1 MHSAEGNRSVLQPAP
16 KIVPATAVRVTM
28 FYDMDARHEAEPT
41 GVARHALAQLERLAC
56 RSDIDF
62 RLVTGRMS
70 HPDALAFWASLEDLP
85 RRELPLRTRDFLR
98 WWRIKPWPPIEWFA
112 GAADWVYCPA
122 EYSVATRHARRALTS
137 HDVLQTLRFQ
147 PPAQRERLA
156 RVFAQAHLILSV
168 SHFNTRQL
176 VTAFPECADRVAY
189 VPSAADDLFFEPPTP
204 RERQQV
210 HALLGLPA
218 GVPYLLSV
226 ANFQPRK
233 NLPRLIEA
241 AADLREVA
249 GGELALVLLGT
260 GDEGEASRLRQSIAT
275 AGRRAIVRMPGYRQ
289 GKALRAIY
297 AEAAALVFPSLCE
310 SFGIPVVEAMAQGT
324 PVVLADSTGLPEIG
338 GEAGWYFNPE
348 SKSSITEAMRAM
360 LDSSQERARR
370 CTLGLAIASEYR
382 WQRSSEL
389 LVQALTSGASSC
401 PEASQSATVNA
412 R

>member
-1 MHSAEGNRSVLQPAP
+1 MA
-16 KIVPATAVRVTM
+16 
-28 FYDMDARHEAEPT
+28 D
-41 GVARHALAQLERLAC
+41 HALA
-56 RSDIDF
+56 SF
-62 RLVTGRMS
+62 
-70 HPDALAFWASLEDLP
+70 
-85 RRELPLRTRDFLR
+85 
-98 WWRIKPWPPIEWFA
+98 EWFA

-122 EYSVATRHARRALTS
+122 EYSVATRHARRAVTS

-147 PPAQRERLA
+147 PSAQRERIA
-156 RVFAQAHLILSV
+156 RVFAQADLILSV

-189 VPSAADDLFFEPPTP
+189 VPNAADDLFFEPPTP

-210 HALLGLPA
+210 RDYLGLPA

-260 GDEGEASRLRQSIAT
+260 GDEVEAGRIRQSIAT

-289 GKALRAIY
+289 GNALRAIY

-360 LDSSQERARR
+360 LEARKSAPAAVLWD
-370 CTLGLAIASEYR
+370 CAIASEYR
-382 WQRSSEL
+382 WQKSSEL

-401 PEASQSATVNA
+401 GEADRCATLNT

>member
-1 MHSAEGNRSVLQPAP
+1 MML
-16 KIVPATAVRVTM
+16 
-28 FYDMDARHEAEPT
+28 YDMDACNGPT
-41 GVARHALAQLERLAC
+41 GVTRHALAQLERLAS

-98 WWRIKPWPPIEWFA
+98 WWRIKSWPPLEWLA

-122 EYSVATRHARRALTS
+122 EYSVATRHARRAVTS

-147 PPAQRERLA
+147 PPAQRQRLA
-156 RVFAQAHLILSV
+156 RIFAQAHLILSV

-189 VPSAADDLFFEPPTP
+189 VPNAAEDLFFEPPSP

-210 HALLGLPA
+210 RSELGLPA
-218 GVPYLLSV
+218 GIPFLLSV

-249 GGELALVLLGT
+249 DGRLALVILGT
-260 GDEGEASRLRQSIAT
+260 GDEVEAAPLRQSIAA
-275 AGRRAIVRMPGYRQ
+275 AGRRVIVRMPGYRQ
-289 GKALRAIY
+289 GKALRVVY
-297 AEAAALVFPSLCE
+297 AEALALVFPSLCE

-324 PVVLADSTGLPEIG
+324 PVVLADSTALPEIG

-348 SKSSITEAMRAM
+348 SKSSIAEALRAM
-360 LDSSQERARR
+360 LDDPQERARR
-370 CTLGLAIASEYR
+370 SSLGRAIASEYR

-389 LVQALTSGASSC
+389 LVRALTLSASLC
-401 PEASQSATVNA
+401 DQVKQCATLGT

>member
-1 MHSAEGNRSVLQPAP
+1 MQCAEGNRPVPQPAP
-16 KIVPATAVRVTM
+16 KSVPAAALRVM
-28 FYDMDARHEAEPT
+28 MLYDMDACHGPT
-41 GVARHALAQLERLAC
+41 GVTRHALAQLERLAC
-56 RSDIDF
+56 RPDIDF

-70 HPDALAFWASLEDLP
+70 QPDALAFWASLEDLP

-98 WWRIKPWPPIEWFA
+98 WWRITSWPPLEWFA

-122 EYSVATRHARRALTS
+122 EYGVATRHARRAVTS
-137 HDVLQTLRFQ
+137 HDVLQILRFQ

-176 VTAFPECADRVAY
+176 VMAFPECADRVAY
-189 VPSAADDLFFEPPTP
+189 IPNAADDLYFEPPTP

-210 HALLGLPA
+210 RALLGLPA
-218 GVPYLLSV
+218 GIPYLLSV

-260 GDEGEASRLRQSIAT
+260 GDESEAGPLRQSIAT

-297 AEAAALVFPSLCE
+297 AEAVALVFPSLCE

-324 PVVLADSTGLPEIG
+324 PAVLADSTALPEIG

-348 SKSSITEAMRAM
+348 SKSSISEALRAM
-360 LDSSQERARR
+360 LDDSQERARR
-370 CTLGLAIASEYR
+370 CTLGRAIASGYR

-401 PEASQSATVNA
+401 GEAKHCATLNT